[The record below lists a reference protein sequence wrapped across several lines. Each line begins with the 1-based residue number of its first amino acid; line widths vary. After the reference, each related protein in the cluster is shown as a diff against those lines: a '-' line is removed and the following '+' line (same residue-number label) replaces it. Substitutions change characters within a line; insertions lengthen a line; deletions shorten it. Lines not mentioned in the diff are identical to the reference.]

1 MKENT
6 ILSGTCKF
14 LDQRAREK
22 SGEKVKKEKKK
33 KVWLPEQSLFQ
44 EGWEGVTEQ
53 QEQKEIKTAWQRVLG
68 MGLHSTSC

>member
-1 MKENT
+1 VKENT
-6 ILSGTCKF
+6 ILSGNCKC

-44 EGWEGVTEQ
+44 EGWEG
-53 QEQKEIKTAWQRVLG
+53 L
-68 MGLHSTSC
+68 